1 MKHIFLCI
9 TGALSIILLT
19 IIFSSCGSSN
29 LLVEDTVLVNVQS
42 YVRGLDGQ
50 AEKYFKAE
58 KYREALELYK
68 GLKSTKENLPT
79 RTLSTNFSIKPNFKK
94 LPHPEYDH

>member
-58 KYREALELYK
+58 KYREALGLYK
-68 GLKSTKENLPT
+68 GLKSTKENLLYKGIAAYHVGEID
-79 RTLSTNFSIKPNFKK
+79 LS
-94 LPHPEYDH
+94 L

>member
-68 GLKSTKENLPT
+68 GLKSTKENLLYKGIGLD
-79 RTLSTNFSIKPNFKK
+79 LSRRRSHSFGIQ
-94 LPHPEYDH
+94 LA